1 MRDRNMKK
9 LIKSMMLLSITAAMF
24 YTYGLSSACGAE
36 INDVKGKRYQVFMTP
51 PLTDT
56 SSAIMT
62 FRSDNILVI
71 DTIDGYGIYMP
82 VLNFFAA
89 YYWAPDFYLGRP
101 ISILLTGFAMDPF
114 ITAVGVGY
122 IGNNIHMVLITGYSL
137 SSNNL

>member
-1 MRDRNMKK
+1 MKK
-9 LIKSMMLLSITAAMF
+9 LIKTILILSINAAMLSAF
-24 YTYGLSSACGAE
+24 GLPASIGAE

-51 PLTDT
+51 PITDT

-82 VLNFFAA
+82 VLNLFAA